1 LHTMKGK
8 VKYQFVIWIDDLSYT
23 NMDHTK
29 AISMLVTRRSSSGQ
43 TRYPNN
49 THSRYAVTFARSCA
63 LCIIE

>member
-1 LHTMKGK
+1 MKGK
-8 VKYQFVIWIDDLSYT
+8 LKYQFVIWIDDLSYT
-23 NMDHTK
+23 HMDHTK

-63 LCIIE
+63 LCIVEWI